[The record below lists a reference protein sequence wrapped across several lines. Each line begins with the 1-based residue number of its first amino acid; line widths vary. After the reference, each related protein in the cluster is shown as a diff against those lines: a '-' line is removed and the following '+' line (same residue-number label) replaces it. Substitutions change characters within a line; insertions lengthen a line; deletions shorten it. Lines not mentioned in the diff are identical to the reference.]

1 MTSTFAIR
9 YGEQLMPLG
18 DYDTNSGTVIADLSN
33 MYSINQT
40 LDAIGGNMSRFTLGP
55 TYTRMRE
62 VKT

>member
-1 MTSTFAIR
+1 
-9 YGEQLMPLG
+9 MPLG